1 MKKAKKRP
9 NIIYCRLCGKP
20 VIWEC
25 EDISCHE
32 CYYEHICDDDC
43 ECDEQ
48 DMVKYYESLIIQME
62 IEQSVLIDKLIS
74 KGVNYGNS
82 ETK

>member
-1 MKKAKKRP
+1 MP

-20 VIWEC
+20 VIWMC
-25 EDISCHE
+25 EGISCYE
-32 CYYEHICDDDC
+32 CYYERICNDDDC

-62 IEQSVLIDKLIS
+62 IEQSALIDKLIS
-74 KGVNYGNS
+74 KGVNYGNT